1 MKQNQYLII
10 GAGLSGLAAA
20 LKVEKQGGRSIVI
33 DESDTIGGKLK
44 TELFED
50 NYLLDHG
57 FQVLLP
63 AYSELQKTIDLKAL
77 DLKYFKSGALI
88 FNGTEKMRVSD
99 PLQDPRL
106 LFETLFS
113 TVGNFKDKWLVAK
126 LRLSVLLTS
135 DEKLLSKKLGSSID
149 FLRQFGFSDQMIEN
163 FWRPF
168 FSGIFLESELQTEAS
183 FFKFLFKMFSQCPV
197 AVPSA
202 GIAALPQWMHAQL
215 KNSEV
220 ILNSRVSSRTDQSV
234 TLENGK
240 IFNGNVIDARP
251 TEATAWGC
259 VTTLY
264 FSSARS
270 PLQGPW
276 LFLNKRQTN
285 SLVNHV
291 AVMTEVS
298 KSYSRNGNAL
308 ISVNILRPQVSSTE
322 FAQVLTELEVFF
334 GEQVRSWKF
343 LKSFE
348 IPRALPLYL
357 SPHVINGIQIT
368 PSQQG
373 ALQRGHQ
380 LVEDSSV

>member
-1 MKQNQYLII
+1 MKQNLYLII

-20 LKVEKQGGRSIVI
+20 MKIEKHGGSSVLI
-33 DESDTIGGKLK
+33 DAADTIGGKLK

-63 AYSELQKTIDLKAL
+63 AYAELQKNIDLKAL
-77 DLKYFKSGALI
+77 NLKYFKSGALI
-88 FNGTEKMRVSD
+88 FNGTNKMRISD
-99 PLQDPRL
+99 PLQDPSL

-113 TVGNFKDKWLVAK
+113 SVGHVKDKWLIAK
-126 LRLSVLLTS
+126 LRLSVLMTS
-135 DEKLLSKKLGSSID
+135 DQKLLSQNLGTSVD

-183 FFKFLFKMFSQCPV
+183 FLKFLFKMFSQSPV
-197 AVPSA
+197 AVPA
-202 GIAALPQWMHAQL
+202 EGIAELPKWMHAQL
-215 KNSEV
+215 KSTDV
-220 ILNSRVSSRTDQSV
+220 LLNSRVSARSEKSI
-234 TLENGK
+234 TLETGKVLNG
-240 IFNGNVIDARP
+240 IVIDARP
-251 TEATAWGC
+251 VETAKWGH

-264 FSSARS
+264 FSSPKS
-270 PLQGPW
+270 PIQGSW

-308 ISVNILRPQVSSTE
+308 ISVNILRPQISSAE
-322 FAQVLTELEVFF
+322 FAHVLTELQVFF
-334 GEQVRSWKF
+334 GEEVRSWKF

-348 IPRALPLYL
+348 IPHALPLYL
-357 SPHVINGIQIT
+357 SSQVQSAIRIT

-380 LVEDSSV
+380 LALDASI